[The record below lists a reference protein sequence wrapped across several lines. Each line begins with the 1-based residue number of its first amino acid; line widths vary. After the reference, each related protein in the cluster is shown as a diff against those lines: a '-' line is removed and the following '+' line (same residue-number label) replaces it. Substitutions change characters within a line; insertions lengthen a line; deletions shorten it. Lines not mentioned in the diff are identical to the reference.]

1 VKGVIYGQCHTSV
14 ICYDIS
20 RYVNENDITTNNC
33 DIVICINM
41 SPSSFSYRMANGP
54 LCYRIHAFTHTI
66 VMVQENV
73 QRPFHLVPNSTWCHG
88 TSLQQHVLRLS
99 GFNIC
104 QPLTSQ
110 HRATGVAIDGS
121 HLMEDWPHGVM
132 ATVYMFLRIQEGK

>member
-1 VKGVIYGQCHTSV
+1 
-14 ICYDIS
+14 
-20 RYVNENDITTNNC
+20 
-33 DIVICINM
+33 
-41 SPSSFSYRMANGP
+41 
-54 LCYRIHAFTHTI
+54 
-66 VMVQENV
+66 MVQENV